1 MKIYASSLAALTGLA
16 SAIDHNHRRGLYAG
30 AERFLDV
37 EPTDLDDRSGNLS
50 LSMAAAASAKGGG
63 GHEARPLSKSG
74 KSKMSKSD
82 SPLTGRVSVQERFI
96 FSITYHLASRRLLTS
111 TFSFS
116 ST

>member
-1 MKIYASSLAALTGLA
+1 MKIYASLLAALTGLA

-63 GHEARPLSKSG
+63 GHEVRPLSKSG
-74 KSKMSKSD
+74 KSKMSNFSAVAG
-82 SPLTGRVSVQERFI
+82 PAERIKFG
-96 FSITYHLASRRLLTS
+96 FPSINPRRNS
-111 TFSFS
+111 APIRR
-116 ST
+116 